1 MPACPDQMMLLGGRL
16 DGELDAANT
25 ALVEAHVARCSGC
38 REELERQQ
46 ALRNL
51 IGTNGVR
58 YSAPETLHQ
67 RIAAAVPELSPRRA
81 RRPMLGWLAPAA
93 GGALAASLAMLLLL
107 PPSLHSGLEQQLI
120 SSHVR
125 SLQPGHLTD
134 VQTTNQ
140 HIVKPWF
147 NGRIDF
153 APPVPE
159 LADQGFP
166 LAGGR
171 LDSIDGKTVAAIVYH
186 RRLHTVN
193 LFVWPGASRPRP
205 DLDRGGLCSHRM
217 GRQWP
222 PLRRRVRHRA
232 RRARAIRADFPCAG
246 QRNCAAKVADYE
258 KGRPFPSGPSNSKL
272 RPLSGGCP

>member
-1 MPACPDQMMLLGGRL
+1 MAACVDQELLLGGL
-16 DGELDAANT
+16 VDNELDAANV
-25 ALVEAHVARCSGC
+25 AMVEAHVARCEGC
-38 REELERQQ
+38 REELDRLQ

-51 IGTNGVR
+51 LRSDGVR
-58 YSAPETLHQ
+58 HTAPESLTR
-67 RIAAAVPELSPRRA
+67 RIAAMPELSPKVANDNRVVR
-81 RRPMLGWLAPAA
+81 WLAP
-93 GGALAASLAMLLLL
+93 GLIGAVAASLAMVTLL
-107 PPSLHSGLEQQLI
+107 PPGTNSVVDQELV

-153 APPVPE
+153 SPPVPE

-193 LFVWPGASRPRP
+193 LYVWPAKDAAERSFVKDGFTVTEWSRN
-205 DLDRGGLCSHRM
+205 GLRYAAVSDIPAAELQQFRK
-217 GRQWP
+217 
-222 PLRRRVRHRA
+222 L
-232 RRARAIRADFPCAG
+232 FE
-246 QRNCAAKVADYE
+246 QR
-258 KGRPFPSGPSNSKL
+258 ST
-272 RPLSGGCP
+272 

>member
-1 MPACPDQMMLLGGRL
+1 MAACSDKMILITSLV
-16 DGELDAANT
+16 DGELDAANA
-25 ALVEAHVARCSGC
+25 ALAEVHIARCEDC
-38 REELERQQ
+38 RDEYERQK
-46 ALRNL
+46 AVRTLVSRP
-51 IGTNGVR
+51 GVR
-58 YSAPETLHQ
+58 HGAPEHLEK
-67 RIAAAVPELSPRRA
+67 RIAALPELSRGRKRIGGVPR
-81 RRPMLGWLAPAA
+81 WLVPAVS
-93 GGALAASLAMLLLL
+93 GAIAASAASVVLLG
-107 PPSLHSGLEQQLI
+107 PSQQSALDEQLI

-147 NGRIDF
+147 NGKIDF

-193 LFVWPGASRPRP
+193 LFVWRGEQAASRSKVE
-205 DLDRGGLCSHRM
+205 DGFALAEWSENGLRFAAVSDIPAAELQQFER
-217 GRQWP
+217 
-222 PLRRRVRHRA
+222 LYRA
-232 RRARAIRADFPCAG
+232 R
-246 QRNCAAKVADYE
+246 
-258 KGRPFPSGPSNSKL
+258 SG
-272 RPLSGGCP
+272 LSA

>member
-1 MPACPDQMMLLGGRL
+1 MMPACPDQMMLLGGLL

-46 ALRNL
+46 AVRNL
-51 IGTNGVR
+51 IAHQRRASFGAGNACSSASLRLSRSFRQGGHGVR
-58 YSAPETLHQ
+58 CSAG
-67 RIAAAVPELSPRRA
+67 SPRPPAERW
-81 RRPMLGWLAPAA
+81 RPRWRCCCFFQ
-93 GGALAASLAMLLLL
+93 
-107 PPSLHSGLEQQLI
+107 PSLHSGLEQQLI

-147 NGRIDF
+147 NGKIDF

-193 LFVWPGASRPRP
+193 LFVWPGASGPTGPRPRRALPSPNGATRACAFAAVSDIAP
-205 DLDRGGLCSHRM
+205 DELA
-217 GRQWP
+217 QFEQIF
-222 PLRRRVRHRA
+222 
-232 RRARAIRADFPCAG
+232 RARANGTAQP
-246 QRNCAAKVADYE
+246 K
-258 KGRPFPSGPSNSKL
+258 
-272 RPLSGGCP
+272 

>member
-1 MPACPDQMMLLGGRL
+1 MAACVDQELLLGGL
-16 DGELDAANT
+16 VDNELDAANV
-25 ALVEAHVARCSGC
+25 AMVEAHVARCEGC
-38 REELERQQ
+38 REELDRLQ

-51 IGTNGVR
+51 LRSDGVR
-58 YSAPETLHQ
+58 HTAPKSLTR
-67 RIAAAVPELSPRRA
+67 RIAAMPELSPKVANDNRVVR
-81 RRPMLGWLAPAA
+81 WLAP
-93 GGALAASLAMLLLL
+93 GLIGAVAASLAMVTLL
-107 PPSLHSGLEQQLI
+107 PLGTNSVVDQELV

-153 APPVPE
+153 SPPVPE

-171 LDSIDGKTVAAIVYH
+171 LNSIDGKTVAAIVYH

-193 LFVWPGASRPRP
+193 LYVWPAKDAAERSFVKDGFTVTEWSRN
-205 DLDRGGLCSHRM
+205 GLRYAAVSDIPAAELQQFRK
-217 GRQWP
+217 
-222 PLRRRVRHRA
+222 L
-232 RRARAIRADFPCAG
+232 FE
-246 QRNCAAKVADYE
+246 QR
-258 KGRPFPSGPSNSKL
+258 ST
-272 RPLSGGCP
+272 

>member
-1 MPACPDQMMLLGGRL
+1 MTAACVDQELLLGGL
-16 DGELDAANT
+16 VDGELDAANT
-25 ALVEAHVARCSGC
+25 ALAEAHVARCEGC
-38 REELERQQ
+38 REELERLQ
-46 ALRNL
+46 AVRNL
-51 IGTNGVR
+51 LQIDGVR
-58 YSAPETLHQ
+58 HSAPGALLK
-67 RIAAAVPELSPRRA
+67 RIEASPHVARKAANENKVPR
-81 RRPMLGWLAPAA
+81 WIAPAL
-93 GGALAASLAMLLLL
+93 GGAVAASLAFVTVAPLAA
-107 PPSLHSGLEQQLI
+107 PSPIDRDLV

-159 LADQGFP
+159 LADRGFP

-193 LFVWPGASRPRP
+193 LYVWPSDAGRDRAFVEDGFAVREWSRN
-205 DLDRGGLCSHRM
+205 GLRFAAVSDIPAAELL
-217 GRQWP
+217 QFET
-222 PLRRRVRHRA
+222 LFV
-232 RRARAIRADFPCAG
+232 
-246 QRNCAAKVADYE
+246 QR
-258 KGRPFPSGPSNSKL
+258 SG
-272 RPLSGGCP
+272 